1 MKELA
6 RSNDVVFLSWLTA
19 ILRGE
24 GIEPVVLD
32 GHTSVLEGSI
42 SAITRRVM
50 VDEAHYERAKGVI
63 DAASGEI
70 ERGGG

>member
-1 MKELA
+1 MRELA
-6 RSNDVVFLSWLTA
+6 RSNDVVFLSWLTTV
-19 ILRGE
+19 LRSE

-50 VDEAHYERAKGVI
+50 VDDAQFDRARHLLK
-63 DAASGEI
+63 AASAEI
-70 ERGGG
+70 ERAEE